1 MHPLLAY
8 MGDLKTAPPNNKK
21 NTFLSQIWTAAPRM
35 TRKQEGSANHA
46 AFFIPRPRGVV
57 GVEVD
62 VGEELQQ
69 HPLGRLHHPVGDG
82 GGDPAGPGH
91 PAHPPHLALVGQLGG
106 AEALPDGAAE

>member
-1 MHPLLAY
+1 M
-8 MGDLKTAPPNNKK
+8 
-21 NTFLSQIWTAAPRM
+21 
-35 TRKQEGSANHA
+35 
-46 AFFIPRPRGVV
+46 V

-106 AEALPDGAAE
+106 AEALADGAAEKDLPAAEGGGAAPDNLQLEAIVDKKVPGCGKN